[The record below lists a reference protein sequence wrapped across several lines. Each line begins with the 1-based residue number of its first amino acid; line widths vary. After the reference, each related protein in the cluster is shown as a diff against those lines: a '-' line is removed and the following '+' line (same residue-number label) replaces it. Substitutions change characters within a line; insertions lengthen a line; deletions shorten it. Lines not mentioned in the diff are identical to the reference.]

1 MRISDW
7 SSDVCSSDLDVVEI
21 GIEDRRIAVRRNR
34 QLVDIDGDLALETG
48 RIAVGVDA
56 ARGEIVEILRRPV
69 DDDAGRILGD
79 ALETRDTE
87 GGEFLMPECPY
98 AERHVLQPRVSSVQ
112 VAAHVFIGPG
122 TRHSFA

>member
-34 QLVDIDGDLALETG
+34 QLVDIDGDRALETG

-79 ALETRDTE
+79 ALEPHDAE
-87 GGEFLMPECPY
+87 VGEFIMPECRD
-98 AERHVLQPRVSSVQ
+98 ADRKSTRLNSSN
-112 VAAHVFIGPG
+112 
-122 TRHSFA
+122 